1 MCYLQAVVLETLR
14 LRPPAYIVGR
24 CAAIDVT
31 LGSHQLPKGITIAVP
46 STSPMQIMRSAS
58 HLILMPSYPFLL
70 ISTPPGSPFPYP
82 LALALPCM
90 SFTSLFLEVAK
101 ATSTPVTSTTMLQR
115 VEHASMCRNDS
126 FGEPMG
132 DASGPPALA
141 TAGGISAR
149 AMAGPLGS
157 QASHGRA
164 Q

>member
-1 MCYLQAVVLETLR
+1 MRYLQAVVLETLR

-31 LGSHQLPKGITIAVP
+31 LGSHQLPKGNCCCP
-46 STSPMQIMRSAS
+46 L
-58 HLILMPSYPFLL
+58 HLTNEKDEKCFTDPDAFLPF
-70 ISTPPGSPFPYP
+70 SVDFNTTRQPFIPYP

-101 ATSTPVTSTTMLQR
+101 ATNTPVTLTIMLQR